1 MGRARVSGP
10 SRHAEA
16 LRRLRFLSELT
27 DEDLTRVANIGRRR
41 TFDAG
46 ETLVERG
53 ADSGG
58 LFVILSGRASVDAG
72 GATHQLGPGDFF
84 GEMAL
89 LSGSQRSSGTGADFF
104 GERASSSRARRSA
117 TVLAVEPVEALVIE
131 TIYFDPFL
139 IENPSL
145 TVAILRGV
153 VERLREVQDQMEG
166 RHPQTPPAVDG

>member
-1 MGRARVSGP
+1 MSGP
-10 SRHAEA
+10 SRDAEA
-16 LRRLRFLSELT
+16 LRRLRFFSDLT
-27 DEDLTRVANIGRRR
+27 DEDLMRVANIGRRR
-41 TFDAG
+41 SFEVG

-58 LFVILSGRASVDAG
+58 LFVILSGRVSVDAG

-89 LSGSQRSSGTGADFF
+89 LSGGQRAGGMGADFF
-104 GERASSSRARRSA
+104 GEQASLSRARRSA
-117 TVLAVEPVEALVIE
+117 SVIAIEPVEALVIE

-145 TVAILRGV
+145 TVAILHGV
-153 VERLREVQDQMEG
+153 VERLREVQERMEG
-166 RHPQTPPAVDG
+166 RHPQVPPAVDG